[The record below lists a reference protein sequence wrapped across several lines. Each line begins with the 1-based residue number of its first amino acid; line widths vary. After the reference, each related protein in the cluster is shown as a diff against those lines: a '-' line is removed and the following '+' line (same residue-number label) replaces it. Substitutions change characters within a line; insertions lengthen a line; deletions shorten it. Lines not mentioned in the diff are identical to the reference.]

1 MEFRVPTPFGAARIY
16 STPGVGDT
24 DSVLVAPG
32 YSETVTHSKS
42 VVDALAR
49 EGFEAFTFSQ
59 PRKPGE
65 GWPEDPIGRQADLVV
80 RVVEAVVPQAATVHA
95 VAHSLGAAAVLRAAP
110 QVPERFAT
118 VILMQPI
125 GLSGAQRLREQ
136 AVRVGRKAAKNQIGA
151 LRRQDPQ
158 RPPRRGYAAAVDTE
172 SAVGYFARVAR
183 AQLAGFG
190 VLLRHVRLALREA
203 NAAGK
208 YELADDVRKVR
219 ELGIP
224 VHVVKAQGDELF
236 DTALVD
242 DGYERVVDAVT
253 SYSSV
258 ADPHARHD
266 ACWLQPARSAQIVR
280 QLVGEAPELRSSR

>member
-1 MEFRVPTPFGAARIY
+1 M
-16 STPGVGDT
+16 
-24 DSVLVAPG
+24 
-32 YSETVTHSKS
+32 
-42 VVDALAR
+42 AR

-80 RVVEAVVPQAATVHA
+80 RVVKAVAPEAATVHA

-110 QVPERFAT
+110 QVPEQFAS
-118 VILMQPI
+118 VVLMQPI
-125 GLSGAQRLREQ
+125 GLSGGQRFREQ
-136 AVRVGRKAAKNQIGA
+136 AARVGRKAAKNQLRA
-151 LRRQDPQ
+151 LRRQDPE
-158 RPPRRGYAAAVDTE
+158 RPPRHGYAAAVDTE
-172 SAVGYFARVAR
+172 SALGFFTRVAR

-203 NAAGK
+203 SAAGA
-208 YELADDVRKVR
+208 YELAEDARKVR

-236 DTALVD
+236 DTDRVD
-242 DGYERVVDAVT
+242 AGYERVVDAVT
-253 SYSSV
+253 SYSCV
-258 ADPHARHD
+258 ADPEARHD

-280 QLVGEAPELRSSR
+280 QLVGAEPELGSRH